1 MDHFTTDTSVGIRI
15 NNDTH
20 LIEIQIDKN
29 KTNIH
34 IKIND
39 NIKHIDN
46 NFINQYITPN
56 FSVEM
61 FYYVMYNFLKY
72 NNFKLSYNQNYYTF
86 EGYYT
91 EHYEQSDIIHI
102 KFDI

>member
-1 MDHFTTDTSVGIRI
+1 MEHITLTNSFGIRHHK
-15 NNDTH
+15 DEH
-20 LIEIQIDKN
+20 FIEIQIDNN
-29 KTNIH
+29 KTNID

-39 NIKHIDN
+39 NIKNID
-46 NFINQYITPN
+46 INYIHQFITPN
-56 FSVEM
+56 FTVEM

-91 EHYEQSDIIHI
+91 EHYEQSDIIHV

>member
-1 MDHFTTDTSVGIRI
+1 MDNFVTDSFTGVRIYKDT
-15 NNDTH
+15 N
-20 LIEIQIDKN
+20 LIQIEIDKN
-29 KTNIH
+29 KTKIH

-39 NIKHIDN
+39 NTKNIDR
-46 NFINQYITPN
+46 NFINEFITPN

-72 NNFKLSYNQNYYTF
+72 NNFKLFYNDNNYTF

-91 EHYEQSDIIHI
+91 EHYEQSDVIHV
-102 KFDI
+102 KFDV